1 MIQEQESNIEALIS
15 HVVVED
21 DLDVEDE
28 DVDMSESLVDW
39 NSDVLDVD
47 AVDPI
52 VVVADVYGRAV
63 VVVSSDIVEDGIVEQ
78 VVIEC

>member
-1 MIQEQESNIEALIS
+1 MIQEQESNIEALIL

-39 NSDVLDVD
+39 DSDVLDVD
-47 AVDPI
+47 AFDPI
-52 VVVADVYGRAV
+52 VVVADVYGHAV